1 MSIKKSIG
9 WCDMTWNPIKGL
21 CPIGCKLPDGRE
33 YCYARRMYQRFKWD
47 SELALQYSTIDI
59 YKKDWPKKS
68 SKIFVCSTIE
78 MFHPEIPKDWRDEIF
93 ETIKEFP
100 QHTFQ
105 ILTKFPENI
114 DRKMPDNVWLGVTV
128 TKNEEEW
135 KIEELCNKIEHFQNW
150 NPTIFVSA
158 EPMLD
163 NCKDT
168 VHYFDEIEWL
178 IIGRLTGHGY
188 KHDPKK
194 EWIETLKD
202 NAFLSGVSVFLKD
215 NLKEIWGENLIQEFP
230 K

>member
-1 MSIKKSIG
+1 MSIKSSIG

-33 YCYARRMYQRFKWD
+33 YCYARRMYKRFKWD

-59 YKKDWPKKS
+59 YKKEWPKKP

-105 ILTKFPENI
+105 ILTKFPQNI
-114 DRKMPDNVWLGVTV
+114 DREMPDNVWLGVTI
-128 TKNEEEW
+128 TGKENQW
-135 KIEELCNKIEHFQNW
+135 KRGFDLYKEKAKIKFISFEPLMDDIEIIEELE
-150 NPTIFVSA
+150 IF
-158 EPMLD
+158 D
-163 NCKDT
+163 W
-168 VHYFDEIEWL
+168 I
-178 IIGRLTGHGY
+178 IIGALTGYG
-188 KHDPKK
+188 KK
-194 EWIETLKD
+194 YQPEKMWIYNIVDECKYREIPI
-202 NAFLSGVSVFLKD
+202 FMKD

-230 K
+230 E